1 MGFDLNKCYSHPG
14 KLLKVHLENVASL
27 SKVYLEN
34 VALLSKR
41 ITNSDAAG
49 LVSLFHD
56 IGKVNPNFQEKLNG
70 LCPKGYDHH
79 AYLSAYA
86 FLMFLIKNPDKFK
99 VPQGFNS
106 NNFLTSLITVVAKH
120 HGDLPDMMPNGNNSI
135 LSDYEVSNLCIFLD
149 NTDIPFGEIISELL
163 GIKTSEFTSREIRKI
178 SSSLAKKLVIKPND
192 YKVALPFYL
201 EIQSIF
207 SALIKADKSD
217 AGVMV
222 STIAKEAEDLKSFSH
237 IYPGILQHYLD
248 DLNSQTLLNVERT
261 KIRLESI
268 NSIRKGLEEGK
279 QIFEL
284 TAPTG
289 SGKTLMLLSLASEII
304 KSKGAKRIIY
314 GLPFLSIT
322 EQVESEVL
330 KILKGYEYFV
340 QRIDSKSTNT
350 RFDEIQKELDENP
363 SEKLLQ
369 ELEALEFQDD
379 TFGYPFIIT
388 TFVRIFETLL
398 GNKNHELMKLPN
410 FSNCVFLLDE
420 IQSLPPRLYGF
431 FIAYL
436 DKFCK
441 LTGSFAIVST
451 ATQPALRLP
460 DDNKEA
466 KEFFLDYE
474 QPFKLL
480 SLSHYENPVF
490 NRYTVEVQKSII
502 DIEQLGLQVLQ
513 EEKSVLVILN
523 TIQDTKDLYNFIT
536 ENMDDTNVLLLNTH
550 FTPRDRSLKIYLAK
564 RKLRQGDKV
573 VLISTQLIEA
583 GVDIDFPVLYRDFA
597 TISSIVQ
604 SAGRC
609 NRNGKNAEKGK
620 VVVVR
625 LGTNQGERSS
635 LIYQGP
641 DKELIQFSRES
652 FCESEN
658 CEEKDMLNIQKAFF
672 EKICDQLIFGAYGEN
687 LKNNL
692 MEDISQCM
700 YEKVGKFSLIDNNI
714 FGEECLYYVP
724 RNGDDKNFKLLLEYQ
739 KNLKESLSHDD
750 KISIIRYHKR
760 KLSNQ
765 LKKMSNRIVQ
775 IRFKQNQTK
784 PITSSDEDYNG
795 LCKISSECYNFRTGI
810 QIDGGGMLL

>member
-14 KLLKVHLENVASL
+14 KLLKVHLENVA
-27 SKVYLEN
+27 
-34 VALLSKR
+34 LLSKR
-41 ITNSDAAG
+41 FTSSHAAE

-56 IGKVNPNFQEKLNG
+56 IGKVNPNFQEKLKG
-70 LCPKGYDHH
+70 SCPKEYDHH

-86 FLMFLIKNPDKFK
+86 FFMFLIKNPDMFK
-99 VPQGFNS
+99 VSHGFNS
-106 NNFLTSLITVVAKH
+106 NNYLISLITIVAKH
-120 HGDLPDMMPNGNNSI
+120 HVDLPDMMPNGDNSI
-135 LSDYEVSNLCIFLD
+135 LSSYEVSNLYAFLD
-149 NTDIPFGEIISELL
+149 KKHISFGNVFSELL
-163 GIKTSEFTSREIRKI
+163 GIEPSMPSLMEEERIRFFFKGI
-178 SSSLAKKLVIKPND
+178 VNKSND

-217 AGVMV
+217 AGDMV
-222 STIAKEAEDLKSFSH
+222 STITKEAEDLKSFSH
-237 IYPGILQHYLD
+237 IYPSILQHYLD

-268 NSIRKGLEEGK
+268 NSIRKGLKEGK

-350 RFDEIQKELDENP
+350 RFDDIQKEMDENP
-363 SEKLLQ
+363 SEKLSQ
-369 ELEALEFQDD
+369 ELVALEFQED
-379 TFGYPFIIT
+379 TFAYPFIIT

-431 FIAYL
+431 FVAYL

-441 LTGSFAIVST
+441 LTGSFAIIST
-451 ATQPALRLP
+451 ATQPVLQLP
-460 DDNKEA
+460 DSNKDA
-466 KEFFLDYE
+466 KDFFMDYE

-502 DIEQLGLQVLQ
+502 DIEQLGHLVLQ

-523 TIQDTKDLYNFIT
+523 TIQDTKELYNII
-536 ENMDDTNVLLLNTH
+536 EDNMDERNVLLLNTH

-625 LGTNQGERSS
+625 LGTDQGERSS
-635 LIYQGP
+635 LIYRGP
-641 DKELIQFSRES
+641 DKELINFSRES
-652 FCESEN
+652 FYESGN
-658 CEEKDMLNIQKAFF
+658 CEEKDMQNIQKTFF
-672 EKICDQLIFGAYGEN
+672 EKICNQLIFGAYGEE
-687 LKNNL
+687 LKDNL
-692 MEDISQCM
+692 MKDISQCM

-724 RNGDDKNFKLLLEYQ
+724 RNDIDKNFELLLEYQ
-739 KNLKESLSHDD
+739 KNLTKSISHDD
-750 KISIIRYHKR
+750 KISVIQYHKR
-760 KLSNQ
+760 KLKNQ

-775 IRFKQNQTK
+775 IRIKPNQSR

-795 LCKISSECYNFRTGI
+795 LYKISTECYNFGTGI

>member
-14 KLLKVHLENVASL
+14 KLLKVHLENVALL

-41 ITNSDAAG
+41 ITSSDAAG

-70 LCPKGYDHH
+70 LCLKGYDHH

-120 HGDLPDMMPNGNNSI
+120 HGGLPDMMPNGNNSI

-178 SSSLAKKLVIKPND
+178 SSSFAKKLVIKPND

-431 FIAYL
+431 FVAYL

-466 KEFFLDYE
+466 KDFFLDYE
-474 QPFKLL
+474 PPFKLL

-502 DIEQLGLQVLQ
+502 DIEQLGHQVLQ

-536 ENMDDTNVLLLNTH
+536 GNMDDTNVLLLNTH
-550 FTPRDRSLKIYLAK
+550 FTPRDRSLKVYLAK

-573 VLISTQLIEA
+573 ILISTQLIEA

-597 TISSIVQ
+597 TISSVIQ

-609 NRNGKNAEKGK
+609 NRNGKNPEKGK

-625 LGTNQGERSS
+625 LGTNQRERSS
-635 LIYQGP
+635 LIYRGP
-641 DKELIQFSRES
+641 DNELIKFSRES
-652 FCESEN
+652 FYESGN

-672 EKICDQLIFGAYGEN
+672 EKICDQLIFGAYGEK

-700 YEKVGKFSLIDNNI
+700 YEKVGRFSLIDKNI
-714 FGEECLYYVP
+714 FGEEYLYYVP
-724 RNGDDKNFKLLLEYQ
+724 RNDRDNNFELLLEYQ
-739 KNLKESLSHDD
+739 KNLKESLSHKD

-784 PITSSDEDYNG
+784 PITSSNEDYNG
-795 LCKISSECYNFRTGI
+795 LCKISSKCYDFRTGI
-810 QIDGGGMLL
+810 QIDG

>member
-1 MGFDLNKCYSHPG
+1 MGFDLNKYYSHPG
-14 KLLKVHLENVASL
+14 KLLKVHLENVVL
-27 SKVYLEN
+27 S
-34 VALLSKR
+34 SKR
-41 ITNSDAAG
+41 FTSSRAAK

-56 IGKVNPNFQEKLNG
+56 IGKVNPNFQQKLDG

-79 AYLSAYA
+79 AYLSAYVF
-86 FLMFLIKNPDKFK
+86 FLSLIRNSSIFQI
-99 VPQGFNS
+99 PQGFNRK
-106 NNFLTSLITVVAKH
+106 NYLISLITIVAKH
-120 HGDLPDMMPNGNNSI
+120 HGDLPNMMPNNGNSI
-135 LSDYEVSNLCIFLD
+135 LSDYEVVNLYAFLD
-149 NTDIPFGEIISELL
+149 KTDIPLDEIISELIELL
-163 GIKTSEFTSREIRKI
+163 GIKTTEFTSLE
-178 SSSLAKKLVIKPND
+178 SLETQRVRNTFAELVTNKPNE

-217 AGVMV
+217 AGDMV
-222 STIAKEAEDLKSFSH
+222 STIDKEAEDLESFSH
-237 IYPGILQHYLD
+237 IYPSILQHYLD

-261 KIRLESI
+261 KIRQESI
-268 NSIRKGLEEGK
+268 NSIRKGLKDGK

-304 KSKGAKRIIY
+304 KAKGAKRIIY

-330 KILKGYEYFV
+330 KILKGYECFV

-350 RFDEIQKELDENP
+350 RFDDIQKELDENP

-369 ELEALEFQDD
+369 ELEALEFLED

-420 IQSLPPRLYGF
+420 IQTLPPRLYGF

-436 DKFCK
+436 GKFCK

-451 ATQPALRLP
+451 ATQPVLRLP
-460 DDNKEA
+460 GDNKEA
-466 KEFFLDYE
+466 KDFFLDYE
-474 QPFKLL
+474 PPFKLL

-502 DIEQLGLQVLQ
+502 DIEQLGYQVLQ

-523 TIQDTKDLYNFIT
+523 TIQDTKDLYNFIRK
-536 ENMDDTNVLLLNTH
+536 NMDDTNVLLLNTH
-550 FTPRDRSLKIYLAK
+550 FTPSDRSQKIYLAK
-564 RKLRQGDKV
+564 EKLCQGDKV

-641 DKELIQFSRES
+641 DKELINFSRES
-652 FCESEN
+652 FYESEN
-658 CEEKDMLNIQKAFF
+658 CEEKDMLNIQKTFF
-672 EKICDQLIFGAYGEN
+672 EKICSQLVFGAYGKN
-687 LKNNL
+687 LENNL
-692 MEDISQCM
+692 MKDISQCM
-700 YEKVGKFSLIDNNI
+700 YEKVGKFSLIDKNI
-714 FGEECLYYVP
+714 FGEEYLYYVP
-724 RNGDDKNFKLLLEYQ
+724 CNNNDDNFELLIGYQ
-739 KNLKESLSHDD
+739 KDLIESLSHND
-750 KISIIRYHKR
+750 KKSIILCHKR

-765 LKKMSNRIVQ
+765 LKKMANRIVQ
-775 IRFKQNQTK
+775 IRIRPNQSK

-795 LCKISSECYNFRTGI
+795 LYKMSTECYNFRTGI

>member
-1 MGFDLNKCYSHPG
+1 MGFNLNNCYSHPG
-14 KLLKVHLENVASL
+14 KLLKVHLENVA
-27 SKVYLEN
+27 
-34 VALLSKR
+34 LLSKR
-41 ITNSDAAG
+41 FTSSDAAG

-86 FLMFLIKNPDKFK
+86 FLMFLIKNPDIFK
-99 VPQGFNS
+99 ALVPQGFNS
-106 NNFLTSLITVVAKH
+106 NNFLISLITIVAKH
-120 HGDLPDMMPNGNNSI
+120 HGDLPDMMPNDDNSI

-178 SSSLAKKLVIKPND
+178 SSSFAKKFVIKPND

-222 STIAKEAEDLKSFSH
+222 STIAKEVEDLKSFSH

-261 KIRLESI
+261 KIRQESI
-268 NSIRKGLEEGK
+268 NSIRKGLKEGK

-330 KILKGYEYFV
+330 KILKGYECFV

-431 FIAYL
+431 FVAYL

-466 KEFFLDYE
+466 KDFFLDYE
-474 QPFKLL
+474 PPFKLL

-502 DIEQLGLQVLQ
+502 DIEQLGHQVLQ

-536 ENMDDTNVLLLNTH
+536 GNMDDTNVLLLNTH
-550 FTPRDRSLKIYLAK
+550 FTPRDRSLKVYLAK

-573 VLISTQLIEA
+573 ILISTQLIEA

-597 TISSIVQ
+597 TISSVVQ

-609 NRNGKNAEKGK
+609 NRNGKNPEKGK

-625 LGTNQGERSS
+625 LGTNQRERSS

-641 DKELIQFSRES
+641 DNELIKFSRES
-652 FCESEN
+652 FYESGN

-672 EKICDQLIFGAYGEN
+672 EKICDQLIFGAYGEK

-700 YEKVGKFSLIDNNI
+700 YEKVGRFSLIDKNI
-714 FGEECLYYVP
+714 FGEEYLYYVP
-724 RNGDDKNFKLLLEYQ
+724 RNDRDNNFELLLEYQ
-739 KNLKESLSHDD
+739 KNLKESLSHKD

-784 PITSSDEDYNG
+784 PITSSNEDYNG
-795 LCKISSECYNFRTGI
+795 LCKISSKCYDFRTGI
-810 QIDGGGMLL
+810 QIDG

>member
-14 KLLKVHLENVASL
+14 KLLKVHLEKVVSL
-27 SKVYLEN
+27 SKRFT
-34 VALLSKR
+34 S
-41 ITNSDAAG
+41 SHAAE

-56 IGKVNPNFQEKLNG
+56 IGKVNPNFQEKLKG
-70 LCPKGYDHH
+70 SCPKEYDHH

-86 FLMFLIKNPDKFK
+86 FFMFLIKNPDMFK
-99 VPQGFNS
+99 VSHGFNS
-106 NNFLTSLITVVAKH
+106 NNYLISLITIVAKH
-120 HGDLPDMMPNGNNSI
+120 HVDLPDMMPNGDNSI
-135 LSDYEVSNLCIFLD
+135 LSSYEVSNLYAFLD
-149 NTDIPFGEIISELL
+149 KEHISFGNVFSELL
-163 GIKTSEFTSREIRKI
+163 GIEPSMPSLMEEERIRFFFKGI
-178 SSSLAKKLVIKPND
+178 VNKSND

-217 AGVMV
+217 AGDMV
-222 STIAKEAEDLKSFSH
+222 STLDKEVEDLKNFSH
-237 IYPGILQHYLD
+237 IYPSILQHYLD
-248 DLNSQTLLNVERT
+248 NLKSQTLLNIERT

-268 NSIRKGLEEGK
+268 NSIRKGLKEGK

-350 RFDEIQKELDENP
+350 RFDDIQKEMDENP
-363 SEKLLQ
+363 SEKLSQ
-369 ELEALEFQDD
+369 ELVALEFQED
-379 TFGYPFIIT
+379 TFAYPFIIT

-431 FIAYL
+431 FVAYL

-441 LTGSFAIVST
+441 LTGSFAIIST
-451 ATQPALRLP
+451 ATQPVLQLP
-460 DDNKEA
+460 DSNKDA
-466 KEFFLDYE
+466 KDFFMDYE

-502 DIEQLGLQVLQ
+502 DIEQLGHLVLQ

-523 TIQDTKDLYNFIT
+523 TIQDTKELYNIIAD
-536 ENMDDTNVLLLNTH
+536 NMDERNVLLLNTH

-625 LGTNQGERSS
+625 LGTDQGERSS
-635 LIYQGP
+635 LIYRGP
-641 DKELIQFSRES
+641 DKELINFSRES
-652 FCESEN
+652 FYESGN
-658 CEEKDMLNIQKAFF
+658 CEEKDMQNIQKTFF
-672 EKICDQLIFGAYGEN
+672 EKICNQLIFGAYGEE
-687 LKNNL
+687 LKDNL
-692 MEDISQCM
+692 MKDISQCM

-724 RNGDDKNFKLLLEYQ
+724 RNDIDKNFELLLEYQ
-739 KNLKESLSHDD
+739 KNLTKSISHDD
-750 KISIIRYHKR
+750 KISVIQYHKR
-760 KLSNQ
+760 KLKNQ

-775 IRFKQNQTK
+775 IRIKPNQSR

-795 LCKISSECYNFRTGI
+795 LYKISTECYNFGTGI

>member
-14 KLLKVHLENVASL
+14 KLLKVHLEKVVSL
-27 SKVYLEN
+27 SKRFT
-34 VALLSKR
+34 S
-41 ITNSDAAG
+41 SHAAE

-56 IGKVNPNFQEKLNG
+56 IGKVNPNFQEKLKG
-70 LCPKGYDHH
+70 SCPKEYDHH

-86 FLMFLIKNPDKFK
+86 FFMFLIKNPDMFK
-99 VPQGFNS
+99 VSHGFNS
-106 NNFLTSLITVVAKH
+106 NNYLISLITIVAKH
-120 HGDLPDMMPNGNNSI
+120 HVDLPDMMPNGDNSI
-135 LSDYEVSNLCIFLD
+135 LSSYEVSNLYAFLD
-149 NTDIPFGEIISELL
+149 KKHISFGNVFSELL
-163 GIKTSEFTSREIRKI
+163 GIEPSMPSLMEEERIRFFFKGI
-178 SSSLAKKLVIKPND
+178 VNKSND

-217 AGVMV
+217 AGDMV
-222 STIAKEAEDLKSFSH
+222 STLDKEVEDLKNFSH
-237 IYPGILQHYLD
+237 IYPSILQHYLD
-248 DLNSQTLLNVERT
+248 NLKSQTLLNIERT

-268 NSIRKGLEEGK
+268 NSIRKGLKEGK

-350 RFDEIQKELDENP
+350 RFDDIQKEMDENP
-363 SEKLLQ
+363 SEKLSQ
-369 ELEALEFQDD
+369 ELVALEFQED
-379 TFGYPFIIT
+379 TFAYPFIIT

-431 FIAYL
+431 FVAYL

-441 LTGSFAIVST
+441 LTGSFAIIST
-451 ATQPALRLP
+451 ATQPVLQLP
-460 DDNKEA
+460 DSNKDA
-466 KEFFLDYE
+466 KDFFMDYE

-502 DIEQLGLQVLQ
+502 DIEQLGNIVLQ
-513 EEKSVLVILN
+513 EKKSVLVILN
-523 TIQDTKDLYNFIT
+523 TIQDTKELYNIIAD
-536 ENMDDTNVLLLNTH
+536 NMDERNVLLLNTH

-625 LGTNQGERSS
+625 LGTDQGERSS
-635 LIYQGP
+635 LIYRGP
-641 DKELIQFSRES
+641 DKELINFSRES
-652 FCESEN
+652 FYESGN
-658 CEEKDMLNIQKAFF
+658 CEEKDMLNIQKTFF
-672 EKICDQLIFGAYGEN
+672 EKICNQLIFGAYGEE
-687 LKNNL
+687 LKDNL
-692 MEDISQCM
+692 MKDISQCM

-724 RNGDDKNFKLLLEYQ
+724 RNDIDKNFELLLEYQ
-739 KNLKESLSHDD
+739 KNLTKSISHDD
-750 KISIIRYHKR
+750 KISVIQYHKR
-760 KLSNQ
+760 KLKNQ

-775 IRFKQNQTK
+775 IRIKPNQSR

-795 LCKISSECYNFRTGI
+795 LYKISTECYNFGTGI

>member
-1 MGFDLNKCYSHPG
+1 
-14 KLLKVHLENVASL
+14 
-27 SKVYLEN
+27 
-34 VALLSKR
+34 
-41 ITNSDAAG
+41 
-49 LVSLFHD
+49 
-56 IGKVNPNFQEKLNG
+56 
-70 LCPKGYDHH
+70 
-79 AYLSAYA
+79 
-86 FLMFLIKNPDKFK
+86 
-99 VPQGFNS
+99 
-106 NNFLTSLITVVAKH
+106 
-120 HGDLPDMMPNGNNSI
+120 
-135 LSDYEVSNLCIFLD
+135 
-149 NTDIPFGEIISELL
+149 
-163 GIKTSEFTSREIRKI
+163 
-178 SSSLAKKLVIKPND
+178 
-192 YKVALPFYL
+192 
-201 EIQSIF
+201 
-207 SALIKADKSD
+207 
-217 AGVMV
+217 
-222 STIAKEAEDLKSFSH
+222 
-237 IYPGILQHYLD
+237 
-248 DLNSQTLLNVERT
+248 
-261 KIRLESI
+261 
-268 NSIRKGLEEGK
+268 
-279 QIFEL
+279 
-284 TAPTG
+284 
-289 SGKTLMLLSLASEII
+289 MLLSLASEII

-350 RFDEIQKELDENP
+350 RFDDIQKELDENP

-369 ELEALEFQDD
+369 ELEALEFQED

-502 DIEQLGLQVLQ
+502 DIEQLGHQVLQ

-536 ENMDDTNVLLLNTH
+536 GNMDDTNVLLLNTH
-550 FTPRDRSLKIYLAK
+550 FTPRDRSLKVYLAK

-573 VLISTQLIEA
+573 ILISTQLIEA

-597 TISSIVQ
+597 TISSVVQ

-609 NRNGKNAEKGK
+609 NRNGKNPEKGK

-635 LIYQGP
+635 LIYRGP
-641 DKELIQFSRES
+641 DNELIKFSRES
-652 FCESEN
+652 FYESGN
-658 CEEKDMLNIQKAFF
+658 CEEKNMLNIQKTFF
-672 EKICDQLIFGAYGEN
+672 DKICDQLIFGAYGEK
-687 LKNNL
+687 LKDNL
-692 MEDISQCM
+692 MKDISQCM
-700 YEKVGKFSLIDNNI
+700 YEKVGKFSLIDKNI
-714 FGEECLYYVP
+714 FGEEYLYYVP
-724 RNGDDKNFKLLLEYQ
+724 RNGEDENFELLLEYQ
-739 KNLKESLSHDD
+739 KNLTESLSHDD
-750 KISIIRYHKR
+750 KISIIRCHKR

-775 IRFKQNQTK
+775 IRIKPNQSK
-784 PITSSDEDYNG
+784 PITSSNEDYNG
-795 LCKISSECYNFRTGI
+795 LYKISTKCYNFDTGI
-810 QIDGGGMLL
+810 IIDGDNYL

>member
-1 MGFDLNKCYSHPG
+1 MGFDLNKYYSHPG
-14 KLLKVHLENVASL
+14 KLLKVHLENVVL
-27 SKVYLEN
+27 S
-34 VALLSKR
+34 SKR
-41 ITNSDAAG
+41 FTSSRAAK

-56 IGKVNPNFQEKLNG
+56 IGKVNPNFQQKLDG

-79 AYLSAYA
+79 AYLSAYVF
-86 FLMFLIKNPDKFK
+86 FLSLIRNSSIFQI
-99 VPQGFNS
+99 PQGFNRK
-106 NNFLTSLITVVAKH
+106 NYLISLITIVAKH
-120 HGDLPDMMPNGNNSI
+120 HGDLPNMMPNNGNSI
-135 LSDYEVSNLCIFLD
+135 LSDYEVVNLYAFLD
-149 NTDIPFGEIISELL
+149 KTDIPLDEIISELIELL
-163 GIKTSEFTSREIRKI
+163 GIKTTEFTSLE
-178 SSSLAKKLVIKPND
+178 SLETQRVRNTFAELVTNKPNE

-217 AGVMV
+217 AGDMV
-222 STIAKEAEDLKSFSH
+222 STIDKEAEDLESFSH
-237 IYPGILQHYLD
+237 IYPSILQHYLD

-261 KIRLESI
+261 KIRQESI
-268 NSIRKGLEEGK
+268 NSIRKGLKDGK

-304 KSKGAKRIIY
+304 KAKGAKRIIY

-330 KILKGYEYFV
+330 KILKGYECFV

-350 RFDEIQKELDENP
+350 RFDDIQKELDENP
-363 SEKLLQ
+363 SEKLLL
-369 ELEALEFQDD
+369 ELEALEFLED

-420 IQSLPPRLYGF
+420 IQTLPPRLYGF
-431 FIAYL
+431 FVAYL
-436 DKFCK
+436 GKFCK

-451 ATQPALRLP
+451 ATQPVLRLP
-460 DDNKEA
+460 GDNKEA
-466 KEFFLDYE
+466 KDFFLDYE
-474 QPFKLL
+474 PPFKLL

-502 DIEQLGLQVLQ
+502 DIEQLGYQVLQ

-523 TIQDTKDLYNFIT
+523 TIQDTKDLYNFIRK
-536 ENMDDTNVLLLNTH
+536 NMDDTNVLLLNTH
-550 FTPRDRSLKIYLAK
+550 FTPSDRSQKIYLAK
-564 RKLRQGDKV
+564 EKLCQGDKV

-641 DKELIQFSRES
+641 DKELINFSRES
-652 FCESEN
+652 FYESEN
-658 CEEKDMLNIQKAFF
+658 CEEKDMLNIQKTFF
-672 EKICDQLIFGAYGEN
+672 EKICSQLVFGAYGKN
-687 LKNNL
+687 LENNL
-692 MEDISQCM
+692 MKDISQCM
-700 YEKVGKFSLIDNNI
+700 YEKVGKFSLIDKNI
-714 FGEECLYYVP
+714 FGEEYLYYVP
-724 RNGDDKNFKLLLEYQ
+724 CNNNDDNFELLIGYQ
-739 KNLKESLSHDD
+739 KDLIESLSHND
-750 KISIIRYHKR
+750 KKSIILCHKR

-765 LKKMSNRIVQ
+765 LKKMANRIVQ
-775 IRFKQNQTK
+775 IRIRPNQSK

-795 LCKISSECYNFRTGI
+795 LYKMSTECYNFRTGI

>member
-27 SKVYLEN
+27 SKRFT
-34 VALLSKR
+34 S
-41 ITNSDAAG
+41 SHAAE

-70 LCPKGYDHH
+70 SCPKEYDHH

-86 FLMFLIKNPDKFK
+86 FFMFLIKNQDMFK
-99 VPQGFNS
+99 ELVPQKFNP
-106 NNFLTSLITVVAKH
+106 NNYLISLITIIAKH
-120 HGDLPDMMPNGNNSI
+120 HGDLPDMMPNGDNSI
-135 LSDYEVSNLCIFLD
+135 LSSYEVSNLYAFLD
-149 NTDIPFGEIISELL
+149 KEHISFGNVFSELL
-163 GIKTSEFTSREIRKI
+163 GIEPSMPSSMEEERIRFLFKGI
-178 SSSLAKKLVIKPND
+178 VNKSND

-207 SALIKADKSD
+207 AALIKADKSD
-217 AGVMV
+217 AGDMI
-222 STIAKEAEDLKSFSH
+222 SMLDENEQNLNSFSH
-237 IYPGILQHYLD
+237 IYPSILQHYLD
-248 DLNSQTLLNVERT
+248 DLNSQTSLNVERT

-268 NSIRKGLEEGK
+268 NSIKKGLEEGK

-350 RFDEIQKELDENP
+350 RFDDIQKELDENP

-410 FSNCVFLLDE
+410 FSNCIFLLDE

-431 FIAYL
+431 FVAYL

-460 DDNKEA
+460 DDNIEA
-466 KEFFLDYE
+466 KDFFLDYE

-502 DIEQLGLQVLQ
+502 DIEQLGHQVLQ

-523 TIQDTKDLYNFIT
+523 TIQDTKDLYNFIRK
-536 ENMDDTNVLLLNTH
+536 NMDNTNVLLLNTH
-550 FTPRDRSLKIYLAK
+550 FIPSDRSQKIYIAK
-564 RKLRQGDKV
+564 EKLCQGDKV

-625 LGTNQGERSS
+625 LGTNLGERSS
-635 LIYQGP
+635 LIYRGP
-641 DKELIQFSRES
+641 DKELIKFSRES
-652 FCESEN
+652 FYESGI
-658 CEEKDMLNIQKAFF
+658 CEEKDMLNIQKTFF
-672 EKICDQLIFGAYGEN
+672 EKICDQLIFGAYGEK

-692 MEDISQCM
+692 MKDISQCM
-700 YEKVGKFSLIDNNI
+700 YEKVGKFSLIDKNI
-714 FGEECLYYVP
+714 FGEEYLYYVP
-724 RNGDDKNFKLLLEYQ
+724 RNGEDNNFELLLEYQ

-750 KISIIRYHKR
+750 KISIIRCHKR

-765 LKKMSNRIVQ
+765 LKKMANRIVQ
-775 IRFKQNQTK
+775 IRIKPNQSK
-784 PITSSDEDYNG
+784 PITSSNEDYNG
-795 LCKISSECYNFRTGI
+795 LYKISTKCYNFDTGI
-810 QIDGGGMLL
+810 IIDGDNYL

>member
-1 MGFDLNKCYSHPG
+1 MGFDLNKYYSHPG
-14 KLLKVHLENVASL
+14 KLLKVHLENVVL
-27 SKVYLEN
+27 S
-34 VALLSKR
+34 SKR
-41 ITNSDAAG
+41 FTSSRAAK

-56 IGKVNPNFQEKLNG
+56 IGKVNPNFQQKLDG

-79 AYLSAYA
+79 AYLSAYVF
-86 FLMFLIKNPDKFK
+86 FLSLIRNSSIFQI
-99 VPQGFNS
+99 PQGFNRK
-106 NNFLTSLITVVAKH
+106 NYLISLITIVAKH
-120 HGDLPDMMPNGNNSI
+120 HGDLPNMMPNNGNSI
-135 LSDYEVSNLCIFLD
+135 LSDYEVVNLYAFLD
-149 NTDIPFGEIISELL
+149 KTDIPLDEIISELIELL
-163 GIKTSEFTSREIRKI
+163 GIKTTEFTSLE
-178 SSSLAKKLVIKPND
+178 SLETQRVRNTFAELVTNKPNE

-217 AGVMV
+217 AGDMV
-222 STIAKEAEDLKSFSH
+222 STIAKEAEDLESFSH
-237 IYPGILQHYLD
+237 IYPSILQHYLD

-261 KIRLESI
+261 KIRQESI
-268 NSIRKGLEEGK
+268 NSIRKGLKNGK

-304 KSKGAKRIIY
+304 KAKGAKRIIY

-330 KILKGYEYFV
+330 KILKGYECFV

-350 RFDEIQKELDENP
+350 RFDDIQKELDENP

-369 ELEALEFQDD
+369 ELEALEFQED

-431 FIAYL
+431 FVAYL

-451 ATQPALRLP
+451 ATQPVLRLP
-460 DDNKEA
+460 GDNKEA
-466 KEFFLDYE
+466 KDFFLDYE
-474 QPFKLL
+474 PPFKLL

-502 DIEQLGLQVLQ
+502 DIEQLGHQVLQ

-523 TIQDTKDLYNFIT
+523 TIQDTKDLYNFIRK
-536 ENMDDTNVLLLNTH
+536 NMDDTNVLLLNTH
-550 FTPRDRSLKIYLAK
+550 FTPSDRSQKIYLAK
-564 RKLRQGDKV
+564 EKLCQGDKV

-641 DKELIQFSRES
+641 DKELINFSRES
-652 FCESEN
+652 FYESEN
-658 CEEKDMLNIQKAFF
+658 CEEKDMLNIQKTFF
-672 EKICDQLIFGAYGEN
+672 EKICSQLVFGAYGKN
-687 LKNNL
+687 LENNL
-692 MEDISQCM
+692 MKDISQCM
-700 YEKVGKFSLIDNNI
+700 YEKVGKFSLIDKNI
-714 FGEECLYYVP
+714 FGEEYLYYVP
-724 RNGDDKNFKLLLEYQ
+724 CNNNDDNFELLIGYQ
-739 KNLKESLSHDD
+739 KDLIESLSHND
-750 KISIIRYHKR
+750 KKSIILCHKR

-765 LKKMSNRIVQ
+765 LKKMANRIVQ
-775 IRFKQNQTK
+775 IRIRPNQSK

-795 LCKISSECYNFRTGI
+795 LYKMSTECYNFRTGI

>member
-1 MGFDLNKCYSHPG
+1 
-14 KLLKVHLENVASL
+14 
-27 SKVYLEN
+27 
-34 VALLSKR
+34 
-41 ITNSDAAG
+41 
-49 LVSLFHD
+49 
-56 IGKVNPNFQEKLNG
+56 
-70 LCPKGYDHH
+70 
-79 AYLSAYA
+79 
-86 FLMFLIKNPDKFK
+86 
-99 VPQGFNS
+99 
-106 NNFLTSLITVVAKH
+106 
-120 HGDLPDMMPNGNNSI
+120 
-135 LSDYEVSNLCIFLD
+135 
-149 NTDIPFGEIISELL
+149 
-163 GIKTSEFTSREIRKI
+163 
-178 SSSLAKKLVIKPND
+178 
-192 YKVALPFYL
+192 
-201 EIQSIF
+201 
-207 SALIKADKSD
+207 
-217 AGVMV
+217 
-222 STIAKEAEDLKSFSH
+222 
-237 IYPGILQHYLD
+237 
-248 DLNSQTLLNVERT
+248 
-261 KIRLESI
+261 
-268 NSIRKGLEEGK
+268 
-279 QIFEL
+279 
-284 TAPTG
+284 
-289 SGKTLMLLSLASEII
+289 MLLSLASEII

-431 FIAYL
+431 FVAYL

-502 DIEQLGLQVLQ
+502 DIEQLGHQVLQ

-536 ENMDDTNVLLLNTH
+536 GNMSDTNVLLLNTH
-550 FTPRDRSLKIYLAK
+550 FTPRDRSLNIYLAK
-564 RKLRQGDKV
+564 RKLRQGDKI

-635 LIYQGP
+635 LIYRGP
-641 DKELIQFSRES
+641 DKELINFSRES
-652 FCESEN
+652 FYESGN

-672 EKICDQLIFGAYGEN
+672 EKICDQLIFGAYGEK

-700 YEKVGKFSLIDNNI
+700 YDKVGRFSLIDKNI
-714 FGEECLYYVP
+714 FGEEYLYYVP
-724 RNGDDKNFKLLLEYQ
+724 RNDRDNNFELLLEYQ
-739 KNLKESLSHDD
+739 KNLKESLSHKD

-775 IRFKQNQTK
+775 MRFKQNQTK
-784 PITSSDEDYNG
+784 PITSSYEDYNG
-795 LCKISSECYNFRTGI
+795 LYKISAECYNFRTGI
-810 QIDGGGMLL
+810 QIDG

>member
-1 MGFDLNKCYSHPG
+1 M
-14 KLLKVHLENVASL
+14 
-27 SKVYLEN
+27 
-34 VALLSKR
+34 
-41 ITNSDAAG
+41 
-49 LVSLFHD
+49 
-56 IGKVNPNFQEKLNG
+56 
-70 LCPKGYDHH
+70 
-79 AYLSAYA
+79 
-86 FLMFLIKNPDKFK
+86 
-99 VPQGFNS
+99 
-106 NNFLTSLITVVAKH
+106 
-120 HGDLPDMMPNGNNSI
+120 
-135 LSDYEVSNLCIFLD
+135 
-149 NTDIPFGEIISELL
+149 
-163 GIKTSEFTSREIRKI
+163 
-178 SSSLAKKLVIKPND
+178 
-192 YKVALPFYL
+192 
-201 EIQSIF
+201 
-207 SALIKADKSD
+207 
-217 AGVMV
+217 
-222 STIAKEAEDLKSFSH
+222 
-237 IYPGILQHYLD
+237 
-248 DLNSQTLLNVERT
+248 
-261 KIRLESI
+261 
-268 NSIRKGLEEGK
+268 
-279 QIFEL
+279 
-284 TAPTG
+284 
-289 SGKTLMLLSLASEII
+289 
-304 KSKGAKRIIY
+304 
-314 GLPFLSIT
+314 
-322 EQVESEVL
+322 
-330 KILKGYEYFV
+330 
-340 QRIDSKSTNT
+340 
-350 RFDEIQKELDENP
+350 
-363 SEKLLQ
+363 
-369 ELEALEFQDD
+369 
-379 TFGYPFIIT
+379 
-388 TFVRIFETLL
+388 
-398 GNKNHELMKLPN
+398 
-410 FSNCVFLLDE
+410 DE

-431 FIAYL
+431 FVAYL

-502 DIEQLGLQVLQ
+502 DIEQLGHQVLQ

-536 ENMDDTNVLLLNTH
+536 ENKDDTNVLLLNTH

-583 GVDIDFPVLYRDFA
+583 GVDIDFPVLYRDYA

-609 NRNGKNAEKGK
+609 NRNGKNPEKGK

-625 LGTNQGERSS
+625 LGTNQGERSN
-635 LIYQGP
+635 LIYRGP
-641 DKELIQFSRES
+641 DKELIEFSRES
-652 FCESEN
+652 FYESEN

-672 EKICDQLIFGAYGEN
+672 EKICDQLIFGAYGEK

-692 MEDISQCM
+692 MEDIRQCM

-724 RNGDDKNFKLLLEYQ
+724 RNDEDKNFELLLECQ

-750 KISIIRYHKR
+750 KISIIRCHKR

-765 LKKMSNRIVQ
+765 LKKMANRIVQ
-775 IRFKQNQTK
+775 IRIKPNQSK

-795 LCKISSECYNFRTGI
+795 LYKISTECYNFGTGI

>member
-14 KLLKVHLENVASL
+14 KLLKVHLENVALL

-41 ITNSDAAG
+41 ITSSDAAG

-120 HGDLPDMMPNGNNSI
+120 HGGLPDMMPNGNNSI

-178 SSSLAKKLVIKPND
+178 SSSFAKKLVIKPND

-248 DLNSQTLLNVERT
+248 DLNYQTLLNVERT

-431 FIAYL
+431 FVAYL

-466 KEFFLDYE
+466 KDFFLDYE
-474 QPFKLL
+474 PPFKLL

-502 DIEQLGLQVLQ
+502 DIEQLGHQVLQ

-536 ENMDDTNVLLLNTH
+536 GNMDDTNVLLLNTH
-550 FTPRDRSLKIYLAK
+550 FTPRDRSLKVYLAK

-573 VLISTQLIEA
+573 ILISTQLIEA

-597 TISSIVQ
+597 TISSVVQ

-609 NRNGKNAEKGK
+609 NRNGKNPEKGK

-625 LGTNQGERSS
+625 LGTNQRERSS
-635 LIYQGP
+635 LIYRGP
-641 DKELIQFSRES
+641 DNELIKFSRES
-652 FCESEN
+652 FYESGN

-672 EKICDQLIFGAYGEN
+672 EKICDQLIFGAYGEK

-700 YEKVGKFSLIDNNI
+700 YEKVGRFSLIDKNI
-714 FGEECLYYVP
+714 FGEEYLYYVP
-724 RNGDDKNFKLLLEYQ
+724 RNDRDNNFELLLEYQ
-739 KNLKESLSHDD
+739 KNLKESLSHKD

-784 PITSSDEDYNG
+784 PITSSNEDYNG
-795 LCKISSECYNFRTGI
+795 LCKISSKCYDFRTGI
-810 QIDGGGMLL
+810 QIDG

>member
-1 MGFDLNKCYSHPG
+1 MGFDLNKYYSHPG
-14 KLLKVHLENVASL
+14 KLLKVHLENVVL
-27 SKVYLEN
+27 S
-34 VALLSKR
+34 SKR
-41 ITNSDAAG
+41 FTSSRAAK

-56 IGKVNPNFQEKLNG
+56 IGKVNPNFQQKLDG

-79 AYLSAYA
+79 AYLSAYVF
-86 FLMFLIKNPDKFK
+86 FLSLIRNSSIFQI
-99 VPQGFNS
+99 PQGFNRK
-106 NNFLTSLITVVAKH
+106 NYLISLITIVAKH
-120 HGDLPDMMPNGNNSI
+120 HGDLPNMMPNNGNSI
-135 LSDYEVSNLCIFLD
+135 LSDYEVVNLYAFLD
-149 NTDIPFGEIISELL
+149 KTDIPLDEIISELIELL
-163 GIKTSEFTSREIRKI
+163 GIKTTEFTSLE
-178 SSSLAKKLVIKPND
+178 SLETQRVRNTFAELVTNKPNE

-217 AGVMV
+217 AGDMV
-222 STIAKEAEDLKSFSH
+222 STIDKEAEDLESFSH
-237 IYPGILQHYLD
+237 IYPSILQHYLD

-261 KIRLESI
+261 KIRQESI
-268 NSIRKGLEEGK
+268 NSIRKGLKDGK

-304 KSKGAKRIIY
+304 KAKGAKRIIY

-330 KILKGYEYFV
+330 KILKGYECFV

-350 RFDEIQKELDENP
+350 RFDDIQKELDENP

-369 ELEALEFQDD
+369 ELEALEFQED

-431 FIAYL
+431 FVAYL

-460 DDNKEA
+460 NDNKKA

-573 VLISTQLIEA
+573 ILISTQLIEA

-635 LIYQGP
+635 LIYRGP
-641 DKELIQFSRES
+641 DRELIKFSRES
-652 FCESEN
+652 FCESGN
-658 CEEKDMLNIQKAFF
+658 CEEKDMLNIQKTFF
-672 EKICDQLIFGAYGEN
+672 EKICDQLIFGAYGEK

-692 MEDISQCM
+692 MKDISQCM
-700 YEKVGKFSLIDNNI
+700 YEKVGRFSLIDKNI
-714 FGEECLYYVP
+714 FGEEYLYYVP
-724 RNGDDKNFKLLLEYQ
+724 RNGEDNNFELLLEYQ

-750 KISIIRYHKR
+750 KISIIRCHKR
-760 KLSNQ
+760 KLSDQ
-765 LKKMSNRIVQ
+765 LKKMANRIVQ
-775 IRFKQNQTK
+775 IRIKPNQSK
-784 PITSSDEDYNG
+784 PITSSNEDYNG
-795 LCKISSECYNFRTGI
+795 LYKISTKCYNFDTGI
-810 QIDGGGMLL
+810 IIDGDNYL

>member
-1 MGFDLNKCYSHPG
+1 MGLDLNKCYSHPG
-14 KLLKVHLENVASL
+14 KLLKAHLENVASL
-27 SKVYLEN
+27 SKRFTC
-34 VALLSKR
+34 SH
-41 ITNSDAAG
+41 AAE

-56 IGKVNPNFQEKLNG
+56 IGKVNPNFQKKLDG

-86 FLMFLIKNPDKFK
+86 FFLFLIKNPDMFK
-99 VPQGFNS
+99 ALVPLGFNS
-106 NNFLTSLITVVAKH
+106 NNFLISLITIVAKH
-120 HGDLPDMMPNGNNSI
+120 HGDLPDMMPNDDNTI
-135 LSDYEVSNLCIFLD
+135 LSGYEVSNLYAFLD
-149 NTDIPFGEIISELL
+149 KKHISLGNVFSELL
-163 GIKTSEFTSREIRKI
+163 GIELSMPSSMEEERIRFFFKGI
-178 SSSLAKKLVIKPND
+178 VNKSND
-192 YKVALPFYL
+192 YNVALPFYL
-201 EIQSIF
+201 EIQRIF
-207 SALIKADKSD
+207 SALVKADKSD
-217 AGVMV
+217 ACDMP
-222 STIAKEAEDLKSFSH
+222 SMLDDDEQNLKEFSH
-237 IYPGILQHYLD
+237 KYPNILQCYLD
-248 DLNSQTLLNVERT
+248 NLNSQTLLNVERT

-268 NSIRKGLEEGK
+268 NNIRIGLKEGK

-304 KSKGAKRIIY
+304 KSNGAKRIIY

-330 KILKGYEYFV
+330 KILKGYEHFV

-350 RFDEIQKELDENP
+350 RFDDIQKELDDNP
-363 SEKLLQ
+363 SEKLLR
-369 ELEALEFQDD
+369 ELVALEFQED

-388 TFVRIFETLL
+388 TFVRIIETLL

-441 LTGSFAIVST
+441 LTDSFAIVST
-451 ATQPALRLP
+451 ATQPVLRLP
-460 DDNKEA
+460 DNNKDA
-466 KEFFLDYE
+466 KDFFMDYE

-480 SLSHYENPVF
+480 SHSHYENPVF
-490 NRYTVEVQKSII
+490 NRYTVEVHKSII
-502 DIEQLGLQVLQ
+502 DIEKLGHQVLQ

-523 TIQDTKDLYNFIT
+523 TIQDTIDLYNIIAK
-536 ENMDDTNVLLLNTH
+536 NMDETNVLLLNTH

-573 VLISTQLIEA
+573 ILISTQLIEA

-609 NRNGKNAEKGK
+609 NRNGKNPEKGK

-635 LIYQGP
+635 LIYRGH
-641 DKELIQFSRES
+641 DKELIKFSRES
-652 FCESEN
+652 FYESKN
-658 CEEKDMLNIQKAFF
+658 CEEKDMLNIQNAFF
-672 EKICDQLIFGAYGEN
+672 DKICNQLIFGAYGKN
-687 LKNNL
+687 LENNL

-700 YEKVGKFSLIDNNI
+700 YEKVGKFSLIDKNI
-714 FGEECLYYVP
+714 FGEECLYYVS
-724 RNGDDKNFKLLLEYQ
+724 RNDEDKNFELLLEYQ
-739 KNLKESLSHDD
+739 KNLIESLSHDD
-750 KISIIRYHKR
+750 KIYIIQFHKR

-775 IRFKQNQTK
+775 IRFKQNQSR
-784 PITSSDEDYNG
+784 PITSPDEDYNG
-795 LCKISSECYNFRTGI
+795 LYKISTECYNFRTGI

>member
-1 MGFDLNKCYSHPG
+1 MGFDLNKYYSHPG
-14 KLLKVHLENVASL
+14 KLLKVHLENVVL
-27 SKVYLEN
+27 S
-34 VALLSKR
+34 SKR
-41 ITNSDAAG
+41 FTSSRAAK

-56 IGKVNPNFQEKLNG
+56 IGKVNPNFQQKLDG

-79 AYLSAYA
+79 AYLSAYVF
-86 FLMFLIKNPDKFK
+86 FLSLIRNSSIFQI
-99 VPQGFNS
+99 PQGFNRK
-106 NNFLTSLITVVAKH
+106 NYLISLITIVAKH
-120 HGDLPDMMPNGNNSI
+120 HGDLPNMMPNNGNSI
-135 LSDYEVSNLCIFLD
+135 LSDYEVVNLYAFLD
-149 NTDIPFGEIISELL
+149 KTDIPLDEIISELIELL
-163 GIKTSEFTSREIRKI
+163 GIKTTEFTSLE
-178 SSSLAKKLVIKPND
+178 SLETQRVRNTFAELVTNKPNE

-217 AGVMV
+217 AGDMV
-222 STIAKEAEDLKSFSH
+222 STIDKEAEDLESFSH
-237 IYPGILQHYLD
+237 IYPSILQHYLD

-261 KIRLESI
+261 KIRQESI
-268 NSIRKGLEEGK
+268 NSIRKGLKDGK

-304 KSKGAKRIIY
+304 KAKGAKRIIY

-330 KILKGYEYFV
+330 KILKGYECFV

-350 RFDEIQKELDENP
+350 RFDDIQKELDENP

-369 ELEALEFQDD
+369 ELEALEFLED

-420 IQSLPPRLYGF
+420 IQTLPPRLYGF

-451 ATQPALRLP
+451 ATQPVLRLP
-460 DDNKEA
+460 GDNKEA
-466 KEFFLDYE
+466 KDFFLDYE
-474 QPFKLL
+474 PPFKLL

-502 DIEQLGLQVLQ
+502 DIEQLGYQVLQ

-523 TIQDTKDLYNFIT
+523 TIQDTKDLYNFIRK
-536 ENMDDTNVLLLNTH
+536 NMDNTNVLLLNTH

-641 DKELIQFSRES
+641 DKELINFSRES
-652 FCESEN
+652 FYESEN
-658 CEEKDMLNIQKAFF
+658 CEEKDMLNIQKTFF
-672 EKICDQLIFGAYGEN
+672 EKICSQLVFGAYGKN
-687 LKNNL
+687 LENNL
-692 MEDISQCM
+692 MKDISQCM
-700 YEKVGKFSLIDNNI
+700 YEKVGKFSLIDKNI
-714 FGEECLYYVP
+714 FGEEYLYYVP
-724 RNGDDKNFKLLLEYQ
+724 CNNNDDNFELLIGYQ
-739 KNLKESLSHDD
+739 KDLIESLSHND
-750 KISIIRYHKR
+750 KKSIILCHKR

-765 LKKMSNRIVQ
+765 LKKMANRIVQ
-775 IRFKQNQTK
+775 IRIRPNQSK

-795 LCKISSECYNFRTGI
+795 LYKMSTECYNFRTGI

>member
-1 MGFDLNKCYSHPG
+1 MGFDLNKYYSHPG
-14 KLLKVHLENVASL
+14 KLLKVHLENVVL
-27 SKVYLEN
+27 S
-34 VALLSKR
+34 SKR
-41 ITNSDAAG
+41 FTSSRAAK

-56 IGKVNPNFQEKLNG
+56 IGKVNPNFQQKLDG

-79 AYLSAYA
+79 AYLSAYVF
-86 FLMFLIKNPDKFK
+86 FLSLIRNSSIFQI
-99 VPQGFNS
+99 PQGFNRK
-106 NNFLTSLITVVAKH
+106 NYLISLITIVAKH
-120 HGDLPDMMPNGNNSI
+120 HGDLPNMMPNNGNSI
-135 LSDYEVSNLCIFLD
+135 LSDYEVVNLYAFLD
-149 NTDIPFGEIISELL
+149 KTDIPLDEIISELIELL
-163 GIKTSEFTSREIRKI
+163 GIKTTEFTSLE
-178 SSSLAKKLVIKPND
+178 SLETQRVRNTFAELVTNKPNE

-217 AGVMV
+217 AGDMV
-222 STIAKEAEDLKSFSH
+222 STIDKEAEDLESFSH
-237 IYPGILQHYLD
+237 IYPSILQHYLD

-261 KIRLESI
+261 KIRQESI
-268 NSIRKGLEEGK
+268 NSIRKGLKDGK

-304 KSKGAKRIIY
+304 KAKGAKRIIY

-330 KILKGYEYFV
+330 KILKGYECFV

-350 RFDEIQKELDENP
+350 RFDDIQKELDENP

-369 ELEALEFQDD
+369 ELEALEFLED

-420 IQSLPPRLYGF
+420 IQTLPPRLYGF

-436 DKFCK
+436 GKFCK

-451 ATQPALRLP
+451 ATQPVLRLP
-460 DDNKEA
+460 GDNKEA
-466 KEFFLDYE
+466 KDFFLDYE
-474 QPFKLL
+474 PPFKLL

-502 DIEQLGLQVLQ
+502 DIEQLGYQVLQ

-523 TIQDTKDLYNFIT
+523 TIQDTKDLYNFIRK
-536 ENMDDTNVLLLNTH
+536 NMDDTNVLLLNTH
-550 FTPRDRSLKIYLAK
+550 FTPSDRSQKIYLAK
-564 RKLRQGDKV
+564 EKLCQGDKV

-641 DKELIQFSRES
+641 DKELINFSRES
-652 FCESEN
+652 FYESEN
-658 CEEKDMLNIQKAFF
+658 CEEKDMLNIQKTFF
-672 EKICDQLIFGAYGEN
+672 EKICSQLVFGAYGKN
-687 LKNNL
+687 LENNL
-692 MEDISQCM
+692 MKDISQCM
-700 YEKVGKFSLIDNNI
+700 YEKVGKFSLIDKNI
-714 FGEECLYYVP
+714 FGEEYLYYVP
-724 RNGDDKNFKLLLEYQ
+724 CNNNDDNFELLIGYQ
-739 KNLKESLSHDD
+739 KDLIESLSHND
-750 KISIIRYHKR
+750 KKSII
-760 KLSNQ
+760 
-765 LKKMSNRIVQ
+765 
-775 IRFKQNQTK
+775 
-784 PITSSDEDYNG
+784 P
-795 LCKISSECYNFRTGI
+795 
-810 QIDGGGMLL
+810 

>member
-1 MGFDLNKCYSHPG
+1 MGFDLNKYYSHPG
-14 KLLKVHLENVASL
+14 KLLKVHLENVVL
-27 SKVYLEN
+27 S
-34 VALLSKR
+34 SKR
-41 ITNSDAAG
+41 FTSSRAAK

-56 IGKVNPNFQEKLNG
+56 IGKVNPNFQQKLDG

-79 AYLSAYA
+79 AYLSAYVF
-86 FLMFLIKNPDKFK
+86 FLSLIRNSSIFQI
-99 VPQGFNS
+99 PQGFNRK
-106 NNFLTSLITVVAKH
+106 NYLISLITIVAKH
-120 HGDLPDMMPNGNNSI
+120 HGDLPNMMPNNGNSI
-135 LSDYEVSNLCIFLD
+135 LSDYEVVNLYAFLD
-149 NTDIPFGEIISELL
+149 KTDIPLDEIISELIELL
-163 GIKTSEFTSREIRKI
+163 GIKTTEFTSLE
-178 SSSLAKKLVIKPND
+178 SLETQRVRNTFAELVTNKPNE
-192 YKVALPFYL
+192 YKVALSFYL

-217 AGVMV
+217 AGDMV
-222 STIAKEAEDLKSFSH
+222 STIAKEAEDLESFSH
-237 IYPGILQHYLD
+237 IYPSILQHYLD

-261 KIRLESI
+261 KIRQESI
-268 NSIRKGLEEGK
+268 NSIRKGLKNGK

-304 KSKGAKRIIY
+304 KAKGAKRIIY

-330 KILKGYEYFV
+330 KILKGYECFV

-350 RFDEIQKELDENP
+350 RFDDIQKELDENP

-369 ELEALEFQDD
+369 ELEALEFQED

-431 FIAYL
+431 FVAYL

-451 ATQPALRLP
+451 ATQPVLRLP
-460 DDNKEA
+460 GDNKEA
-466 KEFFLDYE
+466 KDFFLDYE
-474 QPFKLL
+474 PPFKLL

-502 DIEQLGLQVLQ
+502 DIEQLGHQVLQ

-523 TIQDTKDLYNFIT
+523 TIQDTKDLYNFIRK
-536 ENMDDTNVLLLNTH
+536 NMDDTNVLLLNTH
-550 FTPRDRSLKIYLAK
+550 FTPSDRSQKIYLAK
-564 RKLRQGDKV
+564 EKLCQGDKV

-641 DKELIQFSRES
+641 DKELINFSRES
-652 FCESEN
+652 FYESEN
-658 CEEKDMLNIQKAFF
+658 CEEKDMLNIQKTFF
-672 EKICDQLIFGAYGEN
+672 EKICSQLVFGAYGKN
-687 LKNNL
+687 LENNL
-692 MEDISQCM
+692 MKDISQCM
-700 YEKVGKFSLIDNNI
+700 YEKVGKFSLIDKNI
-714 FGEECLYYVP
+714 FGEEYLYYVP
-724 RNGDDKNFKLLLEYQ
+724 CNNNDDNFELLIGYQ
-739 KNLKESLSHDD
+739 KDLIESLSHND
-750 KISIIRYHKR
+750 KKSIILCHKR

-765 LKKMSNRIVQ
+765 LKKMANRIVQ
-775 IRFKQNQTK
+775 IRIRPNQSK

-795 LCKISSECYNFRTGI
+795 LYKMSTECYNFRTGI

>member
-1 MGFDLNKCYSHPG
+1 MGFDLNKYYSHPG
-14 KLLKVHLENVASL
+14 KLLKVHLENVVL
-27 SKVYLEN
+27 S
-34 VALLSKR
+34 SKR
-41 ITNSDAAG
+41 FTSSRAAK

-56 IGKVNPNFQEKLNG
+56 IGKVNPNFQQKLDG

-79 AYLSAYA
+79 AYLSAYVF
-86 FLMFLIKNPDKFK
+86 FLSLIRNSSIFQI
-99 VPQGFNS
+99 PQGFNRK
-106 NNFLTSLITVVAKH
+106 NYLISLITIVAKH
-120 HGDLPDMMPNGNNSI
+120 HGDLPNMMPNNGNSI
-135 LSDYEVSNLCIFLD
+135 LSDYEVVNLYAFLD
-149 NTDIPFGEIISELL
+149 KTDIPLDEIISELIELL
-163 GIKTSEFTSREIRKI
+163 GIKTTEFTSLE
-178 SSSLAKKLVIKPND
+178 SLETQRVRNTFAELVTNKPNE

-217 AGVMV
+217 TGDMV
-222 STIAKEAEDLKSFSH
+222 STIAKEAEDLESFSH
-237 IYPGILQHYLD
+237 IYPSMLQHYLD

-268 NSIRKGLEEGK
+268 NSIRKGLKDGK

-304 KSKGAKRIIY
+304 KAKGAKRIIY

-330 KILKGYEYFV
+330 KILKGYECFV

-350 RFDEIQKELDENP
+350 RFDDIQKELDENP

-431 FIAYL
+431 FVAYL

-460 DDNKEA
+460 SDNKEA
-466 KEFFLDYE
+466 KDFFLDYE
-474 QPFKLL
+474 PPFKLL

-583 GVDIDFPVLYRDFA
+583 GVDIDFPVLYRDFS

-609 NRNGKNAEKGK
+609 NRNGKNAEKGE

-625 LGTNQGERSS
+625 LGTNQEERSS
-635 LIYQGP
+635 LIYRGP
-641 DKELIQFSRES
+641 DKELINFSRES
-652 FCESEN
+652 FYESGN
-658 CEEKDMLNIQKAFF
+658 CEEKDMLNIQKTFF
-672 EKICDQLIFGAYGEN
+672 EKICDQLIFGAYGEK

-700 YEKVGKFSLIDNNI
+700 YEKVGKFSLVDNNI

-724 RNGDDKNFKLLLEYQ
+724 RNGDDNNFELLLKYQ

-750 KISIIRYHKR
+750 KISIIRCHKR

-765 LKKMSNRIVQ
+765 LKKMANRIVQ
-775 IRFKQNQTK
+775 IRFKQDQSK
-784 PITSSDEDYNG
+784 PITSSDEDFNG
-795 LCKISSECYNFRTGI
+795 LYKISSECYDFKTGI

>member
-1 MGFDLNKCYSHPG
+1 MGFDLIKYYSHPG
-14 KLLKVHLENVASL
+14 KLLKVHLENVVL
-27 SKVYLEN
+27 S
-34 VALLSKR
+34 SKR
-41 ITNSDAAG
+41 FTSSRAAK

-56 IGKVNPNFQEKLNG
+56 IGKVNPNFQQKLDG

-79 AYLSAYA
+79 AYLSAYVF
-86 FLMFLIKNPDKFK
+86 FLSLIRNSSIFQI
-99 VPQGFNS
+99 PQGFNRK
-106 NNFLTSLITVVAKH
+106 NYLISLITIVAKH
-120 HGDLPDMMPNGNNSI
+120 HGDLPNMMPNNGNSI
-135 LSDYEVSNLCIFLD
+135 LSDYEVVNLYAFLD
-149 NTDIPFGEIISELL
+149 KTDIPLDEIISELIELL
-163 GIKTSEFTSREIRKI
+163 GIKTTEFTSLE
-178 SSSLAKKLVIKPND
+178 SLETQRVRNTFAELVTNKPNE

-217 AGVMV
+217 AGDMV
-222 STIAKEAEDLKSFSH
+222 STIAKEAEDLESFSH
-237 IYPGILQHYLD
+237 IYPSMLQHYLD

-268 NSIRKGLEEGK
+268 NSIRKGLKDGK

-304 KSKGAKRIIY
+304 KAKGAKRIIY

-330 KILKGYEYFV
+330 KILKGYECFV

-350 RFDEIQKELDENP
+350 RFDDIQKELDENP

-431 FIAYL
+431 FVAYL

-460 DDNKEA
+460 SDNKEA
-466 KEFFLDYE
+466 KDFFLDYE
-474 QPFKLL
+474 PPFKLL

-583 GVDIDFPVLYRDFA
+583 GVDIDFPVLYRDFS

-609 NRNGKNAEKGK
+609 NRNGKNAEKGE

-625 LGTNQGERSS
+625 LGTNQEERSS
-635 LIYQGP
+635 LIYRGP
-641 DKELIQFSRES
+641 DKELINFSRES
-652 FCESEN
+652 FYESGN
-658 CEEKDMLNIQKAFF
+658 CEEKDMLNIQKTFF
-672 EKICDQLIFGAYGEN
+672 EKICDQLIFGAYGEK

-700 YEKVGKFSLIDNNI
+700 YEKVGKFSLVDNNI

-724 RNGDDKNFKLLLEYQ
+724 RNGDDNNFELLLKYQ

-750 KISIIRYHKR
+750 KISIIRCHKR

-765 LKKMSNRIVQ
+765 LKKMANRIVQ
-775 IRFKQNQTK
+775 IRFKQDQSK
-784 PITSSDEDYNG
+784 PITSSDEDFNG
-795 LCKISSECYNFRTGI
+795 LYKISSECYDFKTGI

>member
-14 KLLKVHLENVASL
+14 KLLKVHLEKVVSL
-27 SKVYLEN
+27 SKRFT
-34 VALLSKR
+34 S
-41 ITNSDAAG
+41 SHAAE

-70 LCPKGYDHH
+70 SCPKEYDHH

-86 FLMFLIKNPDKFK
+86 FFMFLIKNPDMFK
-99 VPQGFNS
+99 VPHGFNS
-106 NNFLTSLITVVAKH
+106 NNYLISLITIVAKH
-120 HGDLPDMMPNGNNSI
+120 HGDLPDMMPNGDNSI
-135 LSDYEVSNLCIFLD
+135 LSGYEVSNLYAFLD
-149 NTDIPFGEIISELL
+149 KEHISFGNVFSELL
-163 GIKTSEFTSREIRKI
+163 GIEPSMPSLMEEERIRFFFKGI
-178 SSSLAKKLVIKPND
+178 VNKSND

-217 AGVMV
+217 AGDMV
-222 STIAKEAEDLKSFSH
+222 STLDKEVEDLKNFSH
-237 IYPGILQHYLD
+237 IYPSILQHYLD
-248 DLNSQTLLNVERT
+248 NLKSQTLLNIERT

-268 NSIRKGLEEGK
+268 NSIRKGLKEGK

-350 RFDEIQKELDENP
+350 RFDDIQKEMDENP
-363 SEKLLQ
+363 SEKLSQ
-369 ELEALEFQDD
+369 ELVALEFQED
-379 TFGYPFIIT
+379 TFAYPFIIT

-431 FIAYL
+431 FVAYL

-441 LTGSFAIVST
+441 LTGSFAIIST
-451 ATQPALRLP
+451 ATQPVLQLP
-460 DDNKEA
+460 DSNKDA
-466 KEFFLDYE
+466 KDFFMDYE

-502 DIEQLGLQVLQ
+502 DIEQLGHLVLQ

-523 TIQDTKDLYNFIT
+523 TIQDTKELYNIIAD
-536 ENMDDTNVLLLNTH
+536 NMDERNVLLLNTH

-625 LGTNQGERSS
+625 LGTDQGERSS
-635 LIYQGP
+635 LIYRGP
-641 DKELIQFSRES
+641 DKELINFSRES
-652 FCESEN
+652 FYESGN
-658 CEEKDMLNIQKAFF
+658 CEEKDMQNIQKTFF
-672 EKICDQLIFGAYGEN
+672 EKICNQLIFGAYGEE
-687 LKNNL
+687 LKDNL
-692 MEDISQCM
+692 MKDISQCM

-724 RNGDDKNFKLLLEYQ
+724 RNDIDKNFELLLEYQ
-739 KNLKESLSHDD
+739 KNLTKSISHDD
-750 KISIIRYHKR
+750 KISVIQYHKR
-760 KLSNQ
+760 KLKNQ

-775 IRFKQNQTK
+775 IRIKPNQSR

-795 LCKISSECYNFRTGI
+795 LYKISTECYNFGTGI

>member
-1 MGFDLNKCYSHPG
+1 MGFDLNKYYSHPG
-14 KLLKVHLENVASL
+14 KLLKVHLENVVL
-27 SKVYLEN
+27 S
-34 VALLSKR
+34 SKR
-41 ITNSDAAG
+41 FTSSRAAK

-56 IGKVNPNFQEKLNG
+56 IGKVNPNFQQKLDG

-79 AYLSAYA
+79 AYLSAYVF
-86 FLMFLIKNPDKFK
+86 FLSLIRNSSIFQI
-99 VPQGFNS
+99 PQGFNRK
-106 NNFLTSLITVVAKH
+106 NYLISLITIVAKH
-120 HGDLPDMMPNGNNSI
+120 HGDLPNMMPNNGNSI
-135 LSDYEVSNLCIFLD
+135 LSDYEVVNLYAFLD
-149 NTDIPFGEIISELL
+149 KTDIPLDEIISELIELL
-163 GIKTSEFTSREIRKI
+163 GIKTTEFTSLE
-178 SSSLAKKLVIKPND
+178 SLETQRVRNTFAELVTNKPNE

-217 AGVMV
+217 AGDMV
-222 STIAKEAEDLKSFSH
+222 STIDKEAEDLKSFSH
-237 IYPGILQHYLD
+237 IYPSILQHYLD

-268 NSIRKGLEEGK
+268 NSIKKGLEEGK

-350 RFDEIQKELDENP
+350 RFDDIQKELDENP

-431 FIAYL
+431 FVAYL

-466 KEFFLDYE
+466 KEFFRDYE

-652 FCESEN
+652 FYESEN

-672 EKICDQLIFGAYGEN
+672 EKICDQLIFGAYGEK

-714 FGEECLYYVP
+714 FGEESLYYVP

-739 KNLKESLSHDD
+739 KNLTESLSHDD

>member
-1 MGFDLNKCYSHPG
+1 MGFNLNNCYSHPG
-14 KLLKVHLENVASL
+14 KLLKVHLENVA
-27 SKVYLEN
+27 
-34 VALLSKR
+34 LLSKR
-41 ITNSDAAG
+41 FTSSDAAG

-86 FLMFLIKNPDKFK
+86 FLMFLIKNPDIFK
-99 VPQGFNS
+99 ALVPQGFNS
-106 NNFLTSLITVVAKH
+106 NNFLISLITIVAKH
-120 HGDLPDMMPNGNNSI
+120 HGDLPDMMPNDDNSI

-178 SSSLAKKLVIKPND
+178 SSSFAKKLVIKPND

-222 STIAKEAEDLKSFSH
+222 STIAKEVEDLKSFSH

-261 KIRLESI
+261 KIRQESI
-268 NSIRKGLEEGK
+268 NSIRKGLKEGK

-330 KILKGYEYFV
+330 KILKGYECFV

-431 FIAYL
+431 FVAYL

-466 KEFFLDYE
+466 KDFFLDYE
-474 QPFKLL
+474 PPFKLL

-502 DIEQLGLQVLQ
+502 DIEQLGHQVLQ

-536 ENMDDTNVLLLNTH
+536 GNMDDTNVLLLNTH
-550 FTPRDRSLKIYLAK
+550 FTPRDRSLKVYLAK

-573 VLISTQLIEA
+573 ILISTQLIEA

-597 TISSIVQ
+597 TISSVVQ

-609 NRNGKNAEKGK
+609 NRNGKNPEKGK

-625 LGTNQGERSS
+625 LGTNQRERSS
-635 LIYQGP
+635 LIYRGP
-641 DKELIQFSRES
+641 DNELIKFSRES
-652 FCESEN
+652 FYESGN

-672 EKICDQLIFGAYGEN
+672 EKICDQLIFGAYGEK

-700 YEKVGKFSLIDNNI
+700 YEKVGRFSLIDKNI
-714 FGEECLYYVP
+714 FGEEYLYYVP
-724 RNGDDKNFKLLLEYQ
+724 RNDRDNNFELLLEYQ
-739 KNLKESLSHDD
+739 KDLIESLSHKD

-775 IRFKQNQTK
+775 IRFKQNQSK
-784 PITSSDEDYNG
+784 PITSSNDNYNG
-795 LCKISSECYNFRTGI
+795 LYKISAECYNFRTGI
-810 QIDGGGMLL
+810 QIDG

>member
-14 KLLKVHLENVASL
+14 KLLKVHLEKVVSL
-27 SKVYLEN
+27 SKRFT
-34 VALLSKR
+34 S
-41 ITNSDAAG
+41 SHAAE

-56 IGKVNPNFQEKLNG
+56 IGKVNPNFQEKLKG
-70 LCPKGYDHH
+70 SCPKEYDHH

-86 FLMFLIKNPDKFK
+86 FFMFLIKNPDMFK
-99 VPQGFNS
+99 VSHGFNS
-106 NNFLTSLITVVAKH
+106 NNYLISLITIVAKH
-120 HGDLPDMMPNGNNSI
+120 HVDLPDMMPNGDNSI
-135 LSDYEVSNLCIFLD
+135 LSSYEVSNLYAFLD
-149 NTDIPFGEIISELL
+149 KKHISFGNVFSELL
-163 GIKTSEFTSREIRKI
+163 GIEPSMPSLMEEERIRFFFKGI
-178 SSSLAKKLVIKPND
+178 VNKSND

-217 AGVMV
+217 AGDMV
-222 STIAKEAEDLKSFSH
+222 STLDKEVEDLKNFSH
-237 IYPGILQHYLD
+237 IYPSILQHYLD
-248 DLNSQTLLNVERT
+248 NLKSQTLLNIERT

-268 NSIRKGLEEGK
+268 NSIRKGLKEGK

-350 RFDEIQKELDENP
+350 RFDDIQKEMDENP
-363 SEKLLQ
+363 SEKLSQ
-369 ELEALEFQDD
+369 ELVALEFQED
-379 TFGYPFIIT
+379 TFAYPFIIT

-431 FIAYL
+431 FVAYL

-441 LTGSFAIVST
+441 LTGSFAIIST
-451 ATQPALRLP
+451 ATQPVLQLP
-460 DDNKEA
+460 DSNKDA
-466 KEFFLDYE
+466 KDFFMDYE

-502 DIEQLGLQVLQ
+502 DIEQLGHLVLQ

-523 TIQDTKDLYNFIT
+523 TIQDTKELYNIIAD
-536 ENMDDTNVLLLNTH
+536 NMDERNVLLLNTH
-550 FTPRDRSLKIYLAK
+550 FTPNDRSQKIYLAK
-564 RKLRQGDKV
+564 KKLCQGDKI

-635 LIYQGP
+635 LIYRGP
-641 DKELIQFSRES
+641 DKELLKFSRES
-652 FCESEN
+652 LYESGI
-658 CEEKDMLNIQKAFF
+658 CEEKDMLNIQKTFF
-672 EKICDQLIFGAYGEN
+672 EKICNQLIFGAYGEE

-700 YEKVGKFSLIDNNI
+700 YEKVGRFSLIDNNI
-714 FGEECLYYVP
+714 FGEECLYYIP
-724 RNGDDKNFKLLLEYQ
+724 RNSEDNNFELLLEYQ

-750 KISIIRYHKR
+750 KISIIRYYKR

-784 PITSSDEDYNG
+784 PITSSDEDYNS

>member
-14 KLLKVHLENVASL
+14 KLLKVHLEKVVSL
-27 SKVYLEN
+27 SKRFT
-34 VALLSKR
+34 S
-41 ITNSDAAG
+41 SHAAE

-56 IGKVNPNFQEKLNG
+56 IGKVNPNFQEKLKG
-70 LCPKGYDHH
+70 SCPKEYDHH

-86 FLMFLIKNPDKFK
+86 FFMFLIKNPDMFK
-99 VPQGFNS
+99 VPHGFNS
-106 NNFLTSLITVVAKH
+106 NNYLISLITIVAKH
-120 HGDLPDMMPNGNNSI
+120 HGDLPDMMPYGDNSI
-135 LSDYEVSNLCIFLD
+135 LSSYEVNNLYTFLD
-149 NTDIPFGEIISELL
+149 KKHISFGNVFSELL
-163 GIKTSEFTSREIRKI
+163 GIEPSMPSSMEEERIRFFFKGI
-178 SSSLAKKLVIKPND
+178 VNKSND

-217 AGVMV
+217 AGDMV
-222 STIAKEAEDLKSFSH
+222 STLDKEVEDLKNFSH
-237 IYPGILQHYLD
+237 IYPSILQHYLD
-248 DLNSQTLLNVERT
+248 NLKSQTLLNIERT

-268 NSIRKGLEEGK
+268 NSIRKGLKEGK

-350 RFDEIQKELDENP
+350 RFDDIQKEMDENP
-363 SEKLLQ
+363 SEKLSQ
-369 ELEALEFQDD
+369 ELVALEFQED
-379 TFGYPFIIT
+379 TFAYPFIIT

-431 FIAYL
+431 FVAYL

-441 LTGSFAIVST
+441 LTGSFAIIST
-451 ATQPALRLP
+451 ATQPVLQLP
-460 DDNKEA
+460 DSNKDA
-466 KEFFLDYE
+466 KDFFMDYE

-502 DIEQLGLQVLQ
+502 DIEQLGNIVLQ
-513 EEKSVLVILN
+513 EKKSVLVILN
-523 TIQDTKDLYNFIT
+523 TIQDTKELYNIIAD
-536 ENMDDTNVLLLNTH
+536 NMDERNVLLLNTH

-609 NRNGKNAEKGK
+609 NRNGKNVEKGK

-625 LGTNQGERSS
+625 LGTDQGERSS
-635 LIYQGP
+635 LIYRGP
-641 DKELIQFSRES
+641 DKELINFSRES
-652 FCESEN
+652 FYESGN
-658 CEEKDMLNIQKAFF
+658 CEEKDMLNIQKTFF
-672 EKICDQLIFGAYGEN
+672 EKICNQLIFGAYGEE
-687 LKNNL
+687 LKDNL
-692 MEDISQCM
+692 MKDISQCM

-724 RNGDDKNFKLLLEYQ
+724 RNDIDKNFELLLEYQ
-739 KNLKESLSHDD
+739 KNLTKSISHDD
-750 KISIIRYHKR
+750 KISVIQYHKR
-760 KLSNQ
+760 KLKNQ

-775 IRFKQNQTK
+775 IRIKPNQSR

-795 LCKISSECYNFRTGI
+795 LYKISTECYNFGTGI

>member
-14 KLLKVHLENVASL
+14 KLLKVHLENVAL
-27 SKVYLEN
+27 S
-34 VALLSKR
+34 SKR
-41 ITNSDAAG
+41 FTSFHAAK

-56 IGKVNPNFQEKLNG
+56 IRKVNPNFQQKLSG
-70 LCPKGYDHH
+70 SCPKGYDHH
-79 AYLSAYA
+79 AYLSAYVF
-86 FLMFLIKNPDKFK
+86 FLSLIRNSSIFQI
-99 VPQGFNS
+99 PQGFNRK
-106 NNFLTSLITVVAKH
+106 NYLISLITIVAKH
-120 HGDLPDMMPNGNNSI
+120 HGDLPNMMPNNGNSI
-135 LSDYEVSNLCIFLD
+135 LSDYEIVNLYVFLD
-149 NTDIPFGEIISELL
+149 KTDIPVDEIISELL
-163 GIKTSEFTSREIRKI
+163 ELLGIKTTEFTSLESLEIQRVRNTFI
-178 SSSLAKKLVIKPND
+178 ELVPNKPNE
-192 YKVALPFYL
+192 YKVALAFYL

-207 SALIKADKSD
+207 SALVKADKSD
-217 AGVMV
+217 AGDML
-222 STIAKEAEDLKSFSH
+222 SMLDDDERYLNEFSH
-237 IYPGILQHYLD
+237 KYPNILQGYLD
-248 DLNSQTLLNVERT
+248 NLKSQTLLNIERT

-268 NSIRKGLEEGK
+268 NSIRKGLKEGK

-350 RFDEIQKELDENP
+350 RFDDIQKELDENP

-369 ELEALEFQDD
+369 ELEALEFQED
-379 TFGYPFIIT
+379 TFDYPFIIT

-431 FIAYL
+431 FVAYL

-502 DIEQLGLQVLQ
+502 DIEQLGHQVLQ

-523 TIQDTKDLYNFIT
+523 TIQDTKDLYNFIRK
-536 ENMDDTNVLLLNTH
+536 NMDNTNVLLLNTH
-550 FTPRDRSLKIYLAK
+550 FIPRDRSLKIYLAK

-652 FCESEN
+652 FYESEN

-672 EKICDQLIFGAYGEN
+672 EKICDQLIFGAYGEK

-700 YEKVGKFSLIDNNI
+700 YEKVGKFSLVDNNI

-724 RNGDDKNFKLLLEYQ
+724 RNGDDKNFKLLLKYQ

-750 KISIIRYHKR
+750 KISIIRCHKR

-765 LKKMSNRIVQ
+765 LKKMANRIVQ
-775 IRFKQNQTK
+775 IRIKPNQSK
-784 PITSSDEDYNG
+784 PITSSVEDYNG
-795 LCKISSECYNFRTGI
+795 LYKISTKCYNFDTGI
-810 QIDGGGMLL
+810 IIDGDNYL

>member
-1 MGFDLNKCYSHPG
+1 MGFDLNKYYSHPG
-14 KLLKVHLENVASL
+14 KLLKVHLENVVL
-27 SKVYLEN
+27 S
-34 VALLSKR
+34 SKR
-41 ITNSDAAG
+41 FTSSRAAK

-56 IGKVNPNFQEKLNG
+56 IGKVNPNFQQKLDG

-79 AYLSAYA
+79 AYLSAYVF
-86 FLMFLIKNPDKFK
+86 FLSLIRNSSIFQI
-99 VPQGFNS
+99 PQGFNRK
-106 NNFLTSLITVVAKH
+106 NYLISLITIVAKH
-120 HGDLPDMMPNGNNSI
+120 HGDLPNMMPNNGNSI
-135 LSDYEVSNLCIFLD
+135 LSDYEVVNLYAFLD
-149 NTDIPFGEIISELL
+149 KTDIPLDEIISELIELL
-163 GIKTSEFTSREIRKI
+163 GIKTTEFTSLE
-178 SSSLAKKLVIKPND
+178 SLETQRVRNTFAELVTNKPNE

-217 AGVMV
+217 AGDMV
-222 STIAKEAEDLKSFSH
+222 STIAKEAEDLESFSH
-237 IYPGILQHYLD
+237 IYPSILQHYLD

-261 KIRLESI
+261 KIRQESI
-268 NSIRKGLEEGK
+268 NSIRKGLKNGK

-304 KSKGAKRIIY
+304 KAKGAKRIIY

-330 KILKGYEYFV
+330 KILKGYECFV

-350 RFDEIQKELDENP
+350 RFDDIQKELDENP

-369 ELEALEFQDD
+369 ELEALEFQED

-431 FIAYL
+431 FVAYL

-451 ATQPALRLP
+451 ATQPVLRLP
-460 DDNKEA
+460 GDNKEA
-466 KEFFLDYE
+466 KDFFLDYE
-474 QPFKLL
+474 PPFKLL

-502 DIEQLGLQVLQ
+502 DIEQLGHQVLQ

-523 TIQDTKDLYNFIT
+523 TIQDTKDLYNFIRK
-536 ENMDDTNVLLLNTH
+536 NMDDTNVLLLNTH
-550 FTPRDRSLKIYLAK
+550 FTPSDRSQKIYLAK
-564 RKLRQGDKV
+564 EKLCQGDKV

-597 TISSIVQ
+597 AISSIVQ

-641 DKELIQFSRES
+641 DKELINFLRES
-652 FCESEN
+652 FYESEN
-658 CEEKDMLNIQKAFF
+658 CEEKDMLNIQKTFF
-672 EKICDQLIFGAYGEN
+672 EKICSQLVFGAYGKN
-687 LKNNL
+687 LENNL
-692 MEDISQCM
+692 MKDISQCM
-700 YEKVGKFSLIDNNI
+700 YEKVGKFSLIDKNI
-714 FGEECLYYVP
+714 FGEEYLYYVP
-724 RNGDDKNFKLLLEYQ
+724 CNNNDDNFELLIGYQ
-739 KNLKESLSHDD
+739 KDLIESLSHND
-750 KISIIRYHKR
+750 KKSIILCHKR

-765 LKKMSNRIVQ
+765 LKKMANRIVQ
-775 IRFKQNQTK
+775 IRIRPNQSK

-795 LCKISSECYNFRTGI
+795 LYKMSTECYNFRTGI

>member
-1 MGFDLNKCYSHPG
+1 MGFDLNKYYSHPG
-14 KLLKVHLENVASL
+14 KLLKVHLENVVL
-27 SKVYLEN
+27 S
-34 VALLSKR
+34 SKR
-41 ITNSDAAG
+41 FTSSRAAK

-56 IGKVNPNFQEKLNG
+56 IGKVNPNFQQKLDG
-70 LCPKGYDHH
+70 LCPKGYGHH
-79 AYLSAYA
+79 AYLSAYVF
-86 FLMFLIKNPDKFK
+86 FLSLIRNSSIFQI
-99 VPQGFNS
+99 PQGFNRK
-106 NNFLTSLITVVAKH
+106 NYLISLITIVAKH
-120 HGDLPDMMPNGNNSI
+120 HGDLPNMMPNNGNSI
-135 LSDYEVSNLCIFLD
+135 LSDYEVVNLYAFLD
-149 NTDIPFGEIISELL
+149 KTDIPLDEIISELIELL
-163 GIKTSEFTSREIRKI
+163 GIKTTEFTSLE
-178 SSSLAKKLVIKPND
+178 SLETQRVRNTFAELVTNKPNE

-217 AGVMV
+217 AGDMV
-222 STIAKEAEDLKSFSH
+222 STIAKEAEDLESFSH
-237 IYPGILQHYLD
+237 IYPSMLQHYLD

-268 NSIRKGLEEGK
+268 NSIRKGLKDGK

-304 KSKGAKRIIY
+304 KAKGAKRIIY

-330 KILKGYEYFV
+330 KILKGYECFV

-350 RFDEIQKELDENP
+350 RFDDIQKELDENP

-431 FIAYL
+431 FVAYL

-460 DDNKEA
+460 SDNKEA
-466 KEFFLDYE
+466 KDFFLDYE
-474 QPFKLL
+474 PPFKLL

-583 GVDIDFPVLYRDFA
+583 GVDIDFPVLYRDFS

-609 NRNGKNAEKGK
+609 NRNGKNAEKGE

-625 LGTNQGERSS
+625 LGTNQEERSS
-635 LIYQGP
+635 LIYRGP
-641 DKELIQFSRES
+641 DKELINFSRES
-652 FCESEN
+652 FYESGN
-658 CEEKDMLNIQKAFF
+658 CEEKDMLNIQKTFF
-672 EKICDQLIFGAYGEN
+672 EKICDQLIFGAYGEKM
-687 LKNNL
+687 KNNL

-700 YEKVGKFSLIDNNI
+700 YEKVGKFSLVDNNI

-724 RNGDDKNFKLLLEYQ
+724 RNGDDNNFELLLKYQ

-750 KISIIRYHKR
+750 KISIIRCHKR

-765 LKKMSNRIVQ
+765 LKKMANRIVQ
-775 IRFKQNQTK
+775 IRFKQDQSK
-784 PITSSDEDYNG
+784 PITSSDEDFNG
-795 LCKISSECYNFRTGI
+795 LYKISSECYDFKTGI

>member
-1 MGFDLNKCYSHPG
+1 MGFDLNKYYSHPG
-14 KLLKVHLENVASL
+14 KLLKVHLENVVL
-27 SKVYLEN
+27 S
-34 VALLSKR
+34 SKR
-41 ITNSDAAG
+41 FTSSRAAK

-56 IGKVNPNFQEKLNG
+56 IGKVNPNFQQKLDG

-79 AYLSAYA
+79 AYLSAYVF
-86 FLMFLIKNPDKFK
+86 FLSLIRNSSIFQI
-99 VPQGFNS
+99 PQGFNRK
-106 NNFLTSLITVVAKH
+106 NYLISLITIVAKH
-120 HGDLPDMMPNGNNSI
+120 HGDLPNMMPNNGNSI
-135 LSDYEVSNLCIFLD
+135 LSDYEVVNLYAFLD
-149 NTDIPFGEIISELL
+149 KTDIPLDEIISELIELL
-163 GIKTSEFTSREIRKI
+163 GIKTTEFTSLE
-178 SSSLAKKLVIKPND
+178 SLETQRVRNTFAELVTNKPNE

-217 AGVMV
+217 AGDMV
-222 STIAKEAEDLKSFSH
+222 STIDKEAEDLESFSH
-237 IYPGILQHYLD
+237 IYPSILQHYLD

-261 KIRLESI
+261 KIRQESI
-268 NSIRKGLEEGK
+268 NSIRKGLKDGK

-304 KSKGAKRIIY
+304 KAKGAKRIIY

-330 KILKGYEYFV
+330 KILKGYECFV

-431 FIAYL
+431 FVAYL

-502 DIEQLGLQVLQ
+502 DIEQLGHQVLQ

-536 ENMDDTNVLLLNTH
+536 GNMDDTNVLLLNTH
-550 FTPRDRSLKIYLAK
+550 FTPRDRSLKVYLAK

-573 VLISTQLIEA
+573 ILISTQLIEA

-597 TISSIVQ
+597 TISSVVQ

-609 NRNGKNAEKGK
+609 NRNGKNPEMGK

-635 LIYQGP
+635 LIYRGP
-641 DKELIQFSRES
+641 DNELIEFSRES
-652 FCESEN
+652 FYESGN
-658 CEEKDMLNIQKAFF
+658 CEEKDMLNIQKTFF
-672 EKICDQLIFGAYGEN
+672 DKICDQLIFGAYGEK
-687 LKNNL
+687 LKDNL
-692 MEDISQCM
+692 MKDISQCM
-700 YEKVGKFSLIDNNI
+700 YEKVGKFSLIDKNI
-714 FGEECLYYVP
+714 FGEEYLYYVP
-724 RNGDDKNFKLLLEYQ
+724 RNGEDENFELLLEYQ
-739 KNLKESLSHDD
+739 KNLTESLSHDD
-750 KISIIRYHKR
+750 KISIIQCNKR

-765 LKKMSNRIVQ
+765 FKKMSNRIVQ
-775 IRFKQNQTK
+775 IRFKQNQSK
-784 PITSSDEDYNG
+784 PITSSDEDFNG
-795 LCKISSECYNFRTGI
+795 LYKISSECYDFKTGI

>member
-1 MGFDLNKCYSHPG
+1 MGFDLNKYYSHPG
-14 KLLKVHLENVASL
+14 KLLKVHLENVVL
-27 SKVYLEN
+27 S
-34 VALLSKR
+34 SKR
-41 ITNSDAAG
+41 FTSSRAAK

-56 IGKVNPNFQEKLNG
+56 IGKVNPNFQQKLDG

-79 AYLSAYA
+79 AYLSAYVF
-86 FLMFLIKNPDKFK
+86 FLSLIRNSSIFQI
-99 VPQGFNS
+99 PQGFNRK
-106 NNFLTSLITVVAKH
+106 NYLISLITIVAKH
-120 HGDLPDMMPNGNNSI
+120 HGDLPNMMPNNGNSI
-135 LSDYEVSNLCIFLD
+135 LSDYEVVNLYAFLD
-149 NTDIPFGEIISELL
+149 KTDIPLDEIISVLIELL
-163 GIKTSEFTSREIRKI
+163 DIKTTEFTSLE
-178 SSSLAKKLVIKPND
+178 SLETQRVRNTFAELVTNKPNE

-217 AGVMV
+217 AGDMV
-222 STIAKEAEDLKSFSH
+222 STIDKEAEDLESFSH
-237 IYPGILQHYLD
+237 IYPSILQHYLD

-261 KIRLESI
+261 KIRQESI
-268 NSIRKGLEEGK
+268 NSIRKGLKDGK

-304 KSKGAKRIIY
+304 KAKGAKRIIY

-330 KILKGYEYFV
+330 KILKGYKCFV

-350 RFDEIQKELDENP
+350 RFDDIQKELDENP

-369 ELEALEFQDD
+369 ELEALEFQED

-431 FIAYL
+431 FVAYL

-502 DIEQLGLQVLQ
+502 DIEQLGHQVLQ

-523 TIQDTKDLYNFIT
+523 TIQDTKDLYNFIRK
-536 ENMDDTNVLLLNTH
+536 NMDDTNVSLLNTH
-550 FTPRDRSLKIYLAK
+550 FTPSDRSQKIYLAK
-564 RKLRQGDKV
+564 EKLCQGDKV
-573 VLISTQLIEA
+573 ILISTQLIEA

-641 DKELIQFSRES
+641 DKELINFSRES
-652 FCESEN
+652 FYESEN
-658 CEEKDMLNIQKAFF
+658 CEEKDMLNIQKTFF
-672 EKICDQLIFGAYGEN
+672 EKICSQLVFGAYGKN
-687 LKNNL
+687 LENNL
-692 MEDISQCM
+692 MKDISQCM
-700 YEKVGKFSLIDNNI
+700 YEKVGKFSLIDKNI
-714 FGEECLYYVP
+714 FGEEYLYYVP
-724 RNGDDKNFKLLLEYQ
+724 CNNNDDNFELLIGYQ
-739 KNLKESLSHDD
+739 KDLIESLSHND
-750 KISIIRYHKR
+750 KKSIILCHKR

-765 LKKMSNRIVQ
+765 LKKMANRIVQ
-775 IRFKQNQTK
+775 IRIRPNQSK

-795 LCKISSECYNFRTGI
+795 LYKMSTECYNFRTGI

>member
-1 MGFDLNKCYSHPG
+1 
-14 KLLKVHLENVASL
+14 
-27 SKVYLEN
+27 
-34 VALLSKR
+34 
-41 ITNSDAAG
+41 
-49 LVSLFHD
+49 
-56 IGKVNPNFQEKLNG
+56 
-70 LCPKGYDHH
+70 
-79 AYLSAYA
+79 
-86 FLMFLIKNPDKFK
+86 
-99 VPQGFNS
+99 
-106 NNFLTSLITVVAKH
+106 
-120 HGDLPDMMPNGNNSI
+120 
-135 LSDYEVSNLCIFLD
+135 
-149 NTDIPFGEIISELL
+149 
-163 GIKTSEFTSREIRKI
+163 
-178 SSSLAKKLVIKPND
+178 
-192 YKVALPFYL
+192 
-201 EIQSIF
+201 
-207 SALIKADKSD
+207 
-217 AGVMV
+217 
-222 STIAKEAEDLKSFSH
+222 
-237 IYPGILQHYLD
+237 
-248 DLNSQTLLNVERT
+248 
-261 KIRLESI
+261 
-268 NSIRKGLEEGK
+268 
-279 QIFEL
+279 
-284 TAPTG
+284 
-289 SGKTLMLLSLASEII
+289 MLLSLASEII
-304 KSKGAKRIIY
+304 KAKGAKRIIY

-330 KILKGYEYFV
+330 KILKGYECFV

-431 FIAYL
+431 FVAYL

-502 DIEQLGLQVLQ
+502 DIEQLGHQVLQ

-523 TIQDTKDLYNFIT
+523 TIQDTKDLYNFIRK
-536 ENMDDTNVLLLNTH
+536 NMDDTNVLLLNTH
-550 FTPRDRSLKIYLAK
+550 FTPSDRSQKIYIAK
-564 RKLRQGDKV
+564 EKLCQGDKV

-635 LIYQGP
+635 LIYRGP
-641 DKELIQFSRES
+641 DKELINFSRES
-652 FCESEN
+652 FYESGN

-672 EKICDQLIFGAYGEN
+672 EKICDQLIFGAYGEK

-700 YEKVGKFSLIDNNI
+700 YEKVGKFSLVDNNI

-724 RNGDDKNFKLLLEYQ
+724 RNGDDNNFELLLKYQ
-739 KNLKESLSHDD
+739 KNLKESLLHDD
-750 KISIIRYHKR
+750 KISIIRCHKR

-765 LKKMSNRIVQ
+765 LKKMANRIVQ
-775 IRFKQNQTK
+775 IRIKPNQSK
-784 PITSSDEDYNG
+784 PITSSGEDYNG
-795 LCKISSECYNFRTGI
+795 LYKISTKCYNFDTGI
-810 QIDGGGMLL
+810 IIDGDNYL

>member
-1 MGFDLNKCYSHPG
+1 MGFDLNKYYSHPG
-14 KLLKVHLENVASL
+14 KLLKVHLENVVL
-27 SKVYLEN
+27 S
-34 VALLSKR
+34 SKR
-41 ITNSDAAG
+41 FTSSRAAK

-56 IGKVNPNFQEKLNG
+56 IGKVNPNFQQKLDG

-79 AYLSAYA
+79 AYLSAYVF
-86 FLMFLIKNPDKFK
+86 FLSLIRNSSIFQI
-99 VPQGFNS
+99 PQGFNRK
-106 NNFLTSLITVVAKH
+106 NYLISLITIVAKH
-120 HGDLPDMMPNGNNSI
+120 HGDLPNMMPNNGNSI
-135 LSDYEVSNLCIFLD
+135 LSDYEVVNLYAFLD
-149 NTDIPFGEIISELL
+149 KTDIPLDEIISELIELL
-163 GIKTSEFTSREIRKI
+163 GIKTTEFTSLE
-178 SSSLAKKLVIKPND
+178 SLETQRVRNTFAELVTNKPNE

-207 SALIKADKSD
+207 SAPIKADKSD
-217 AGVMV
+217 AGDMV
-222 STIAKEAEDLKSFSH
+222 STIDKEAEDLESFSH
-237 IYPGILQHYLD
+237 IYPSILQHYLD

-261 KIRLESI
+261 KIRQESI
-268 NSIRKGLEEGK
+268 NSIRKGLKDGK

-304 KSKGAKRIIY
+304 KAKGAKRIIY

-330 KILKGYEYFV
+330 KILKGYECFV

-350 RFDEIQKELDENP
+350 RFDDIQKELDENP

-431 FIAYL
+431 FVAYL

-466 KEFFLDYE
+466 KDFFLDYE
-474 QPFKLL
+474 PPFKLL

-502 DIEQLGLQVLQ
+502 DIEQLGHQVLQ

-523 TIQDTKDLYNFIT
+523 TIQDTKDLYNFIRK
-536 ENMDDTNVLLLNTH
+536 NMDNTNVLLLNTH
-550 FTPRDRSLKIYLAK
+550 FIPRDRSLKIYLAK

-635 LIYQGP
+635 LIYRGP
-641 DKELIQFSRES
+641 DNELIKFSRES
-652 FCESEN
+652 FYESGN
-658 CEEKDMLNIQKAFF
+658 CEEKDMLNIQKTFF
-672 EKICDQLIFGAYGEN
+672 DKICDQLIFGAYGEK
-687 LKNNL
+687 LKDNL
-692 MEDISQCM
+692 MKDISQCM
-700 YEKVGKFSLIDNNI
+700 YEKVGKFSLIDKNI
-714 FGEECLYYVP
+714 FGEEYLYYVP
-724 RNGDDKNFKLLLEYQ
+724 RNGEDNNFELLLEYQ

-750 KISIIRYHKR
+750 KISIIRCHKR

-765 LKKMSNRIVQ
+765 LKKMANRIVQ
-775 IRFKQNQTK
+775 IRIRPNQSK

-795 LCKISSECYNFRTGI
+795 LYKMSTECYNFRTGI

>member
-1 MGFDLNKCYSHPG
+1 MGFDLNKYYSHPG
-14 KLLKVHLENVASL
+14 KLLKVHLENVVL
-27 SKVYLEN
+27 S
-34 VALLSKR
+34 SKR
-41 ITNSDAAG
+41 FTSSRAAK

-56 IGKVNPNFQEKLNG
+56 IGKVNPNFQQKLDG

-79 AYLSAYA
+79 AYLSAYVF
-86 FLMFLIKNPDKFK
+86 FLSLIRNSSIFQI
-99 VPQGFNS
+99 PQGFNRK
-106 NNFLTSLITVVAKH
+106 NYLISLITIVAKH
-120 HGDLPDMMPNGNNSI
+120 HGDLPNMMPNNGNSI
-135 LSDYEVSNLCIFLD
+135 LSDYEVVNLYAFLD
-149 NTDIPFGEIISELL
+149 KTDIPLDEIISELIELL
-163 GIKTSEFTSREIRKI
+163 GIKTTEFTSLE
-178 SSSLAKKLVIKPND
+178 SLETQRVRNTFAELVTNKPNE

-207 SALIKADKSD
+207 AALIKADKSD
-217 AGVMV
+217 AGDMV

-237 IYPGILQHYLD
+237 IYPSILQHYLD

-261 KIRLESI
+261 KIRQESI
-268 NSIRKGLEEGK
+268 NSIRKGLKEGK

-289 SGKTLMLLSLASEII
+289 SRKTLMLLSLASEII

-330 KILKGYEYFV
+330 KILKGYECFV

-431 FIAYL
+431 FVAYL

-536 ENMDDTNVLLLNTH
+536 GNMNDTNVLLLNTH
-550 FTPRDRSLKIYLAK
+550 FTPSDRSQKIYIAK
-564 RKLRQGDKV
+564 EKLCQGDKV

-635 LIYQGP
+635 LIYRGP
-641 DKELIQFSRES
+641 DNELIKFSRES
-652 FCESEN
+652 FYESEN
-658 CEEKDMLNIQKAFF
+658 CEEKDMLNIQKTFF
-672 EKICDQLIFGAYGEN
+672 EKICDQLIFGAYGEK

-700 YEKVGKFSLIDNNI
+700 YEKVGKFSLIDKNI
-714 FGEECLYYVP
+714 FGEEYLYYVP
-724 RNGDDKNFKLLLEYQ
+724 CNDKDKNFELLLKYQ
-739 KNLKESLSHDD
+739 KNLKESLSHKD

-784 PITSSDEDYNG
+784 PITSSNEDYNG
-795 LCKISSECYNFRTGI
+795 LCKISSKCYDFRTGI
-810 QIDGGGMLL
+810 QIDG